1 MVAAGVDSLF
11 ALHKVTQGI
20 TDMKMSFY
28 SMAPPCDRLT
38 HKEIAEVHIIVGT
51 QLLSVLFLSV
61 SVQVT
66 RLDWLS
72 CVQIK
77 QPD

>member
-1 MVAAGVDSLF
+1 MAAASMDSLF
-11 ALHKVTQGI
+11 ALYKVTHDI
-20 TDMKMSFY
+20 TDTKMSFY
-28 SMAPPCDRLT
+28 SVAPCYRLT
-38 HKEIAEVHIIVGT
+38 HKEMAEVRIIVGT

-66 RLDWLS
+66 RLDRLS